1 MTRSASGLDPDITP
15 ANAALQIRHV
25 ARARGV
31 SETAVR
37 RLVADH
43 TKGRQFGFL
52 GNPRVPVLE
61 LNLALDQMKQGEP
74 SPGH

>member
-1 MTRSASGLDPDITP
+1 MDE
-15 ANAALQIRHV
+15 NAL
-25 ARARGV
+25 
-31 SETAVR
+31 R

-61 LNLALDQMKQGEP
+61 LNLALDQMKQGGP